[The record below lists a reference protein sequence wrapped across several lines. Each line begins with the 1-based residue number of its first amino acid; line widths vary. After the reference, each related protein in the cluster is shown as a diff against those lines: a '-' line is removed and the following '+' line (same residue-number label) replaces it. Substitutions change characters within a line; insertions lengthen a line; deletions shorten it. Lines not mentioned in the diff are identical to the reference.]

1 MPMRPAAS
9 PSPTGHR
16 APPQL
21 PLLLPSALV
30 PMKKRRTPRRAR
42 PPATVPVPVP
52 PPAAA
57 ALIPVPVPSAPYQ
70 IPAPPAA
77 AAAPDAHYLMLLAH
91 TVVSQADAEE
101 AAQAWSPS
109 PPAAPVGEK
118 LSSSPPPLPPSA
130 ADEEKPHAP
139 PPPLPPLAV
148 DENPSSYSI
157 SMYHHGHGHAATE
170 ESAEDCKETAC
181 PQPGGNA
188 GGGSSKG
195 DQRGGG
201 VPSPPAAGAS
211 PPRPGN
217 EDDEELELGEIPP
230 EKNPAADCNA
240 GSAHESSLG
249 LGKEDATGGSGRHAA
264 PVHAAVTEMSA
275 AEQKRVREVFVG
287 GISRDAGEAD
297 VRAALSAAGEITEV
311 RMIRDRTTGK
321 KHKGY
326 CFVAYRDAAM
336 ASKAVAEFPSVE
348 VVLACPNC
356 FFSII
361 FPAHQLCP
369 FYGN

>member
-77 AAAPDAHYLMLLAH
+77 AAALDAHYLMLLAH

-101 AAQAWSPS
+101 AAQAWSP
-109 PPAAPVGEK
+109 PAASVGEK

-148 DENPSSYSI
+148 DENLSSF
-157 SMYHHGHGHAATE
+157 SMYHHGHGHAHAATE

-201 VPSPPAAGAS
+201 VPSPAAGAS
-211 PPRPGN
+211 PPRPGD

-249 LGKEDATGGSGRHAA
+249 LGKEDATGGSGRHA

-348 VVLACPNC
+348 VVLACPNR